1 MKRIVCAALFAFAGL
16 AQAAPFDDLF
26 KSMQAVQLQENREL
40 QERLAHFRTA
50 AQERQALLKK
60 VQAQM
65 RAEEQRSNDM
75 EKAFRKAEKD
85 MERQRQKLDELTAHY
100 KEVFATAKLW
110 AADLKER
117 FAHSLVS
124 TQMPERLAPIERLAR
139 DDHVFT
145 VDDMSRLLYA
155 AVIEARQQGKV
166 VRFRAKATAPDGT
179 STDLDVVRVGIFTA
193 TSGDRF
199 LAQVAGST
207 DLQVL
212 PRQPRGMFRDVA
224 AELAVANAEEGR
236 PLAVIDPSRGAILTL
251 MMDSPDMMERIDQ
264 GGVIGYLIIAI
275 GIFGVLLALGR
286 NGVLAV
292 HLRRIMRQH
301 HDLEHPS
308 ADNAL
313 GRIALVYHEHRETLD
328 PEALEDR
335 VHEAVSDEL
344 PKLSWGLNLLRV
356 LAAVAPLLGLLGTV
370 TGMIQTFQDITLF
383 GTGDPRMMAGGIS
396 QALVTTALGLT
407 AAIPILLL
415 LTMARSYSTRIRQV
429 VEEQSLGL
437 LTRALKP

>member
-1 MKRIVCAALFAFAGL
+1 MRRAVFIALLAFAGL
-16 AQAAPFDDLF
+16 AQAAPFDDLLQR
-26 KSMQAVQLQENREL
+26 MRDAQLQENREL
-40 QERLAHFRTA
+40 QERLAHFRAA

-65 RAEEQRSNDM
+65 RAEEKRSAAM
-75 EKAFRKAEKD
+75 EQAFRAAEKNI
-85 MERQRQKLDELTAHY
+85 EKKRQKLDELTAHY

-124 TQMPERLAPIERLAR
+124 TQMPDRLAPVERLAK

-145 VDDMSRLLYA
+145 VDDMSQLLYA
-155 AVIEARQQGKV
+155 AIIEAEQQGKV

-179 STDLDVVRVGIFTA
+179 PADLDVVRVGIFTA

-212 PRQPRGMFRDVA
+212 PRQPRDTFRDI
-224 AELAVANAEEGR
+224 AEELGDADAEQER

-264 GGVIGYLIIAI
+264 GGVIGYLIIVI
-275 GIFGVLLALGR
+275 GIFGVLFALGR
-286 NGVLAV
+286 NGVLGL
-292 HLRRIMRQH
+292 HLRRVMQQR
-301 HDLEHPS
+301 HDLEHPR

-344 PKLSWGLNLLRV
+344 PKLGWGLNLLRV

-415 LTMARSYSTRIRQV
+415 LTMTRSYSTRIRQV

-437 LTRALKP
+437 LTRALKS

>member
-1 MKRIVCAALFAFAGL
+1 MKRIVLIALLAGASAAH
-16 AQAAPFDDLF
+16 AAPFGDLF
-26 KSMQAVQLQENREL
+26 KTMQAMQLEENREL
-40 QERLAHFRTA
+40 QDRLAHFRKA
-50 AQERQALLKK
+50 AQERQTLLKQ
-60 VQAQM
+60 VQTQM
-65 RAEEQRSNDM
+65 RAEEKRSTAM
-75 EKAFRKAEKD
+75 ERAFRKAEKD
-85 MERQRQKLDELTAHY
+85 IEKQRQKLDELTAHY

-110 AADLKER
+110 AADLKEQ

-124 TQMPERLAPIERLAR
+124 AQLPERLEPIGLLAK

-145 VDDMSRLLYA
+145 VDDMGHLPHA
-155 AVIEARQQGKV
+155 ALIEARQQGQV
-166 VRFRAKATAPDGT
+166 VRFRAQAAAPDGT
-179 STDLDVVRVGIFTA
+179 PLDLDVVRIGIFTA
-193 TSGDRF
+193 TAGDRF
-199 LAQVAGST
+199 LGQAPDST
-207 DLQVL
+207 DLLVL
-212 PRQPRGMFRDVA
+212 PRQPRATFRSIA
-224 AELAVANAEEGR
+224 EELAEADAEQAS

-251 MMDSPDMMERIDQ
+251 MMDSPNMMERIDQ

-286 NGVLAV
+286 GGVLGL

-301 HDLEHPS
+301 HDLSHPS

-313 GRIALVYHEHRETLD
+313 GRIALVYHEHRETMD
-328 PEALEDR
+328 PEALEER
-335 VHEAVSDEL
+335 VSEAVSDEV
-344 PKLSWGLNLLRV
+344 PKLNWGLNLLRV

-415 LTMARSYSTRIRQV
+415 LTVVRSYSTRIRQI

-437 LTRALKP
+437 LTRALKS